1 MHLRTGQIEHED
13 RTLGPNWLLWLI
25 NTTGVR
31 VKTTECGQPRQR
43 RWWSN
48 LQESYDLEISSIVF
62 FEFHLVWAETGTHVF
77 MNCLHIAILVLSWKY
92 LTQVPANWAYMRAIN
107 PSRSCA
113 HADLI
118 VATIT
123 WLFFLA
129 SCSNTYFGVD
139 NDRLYRI

>member
-1 MHLRTGQIEHED
+1 MSALRQLSVDNQG
-13 RTLGPNWLLWLI
+13 RARW
-25 NTTGVR
+25 
-31 VKTTECGQPRQR
+31 
-43 RWWSN
+43 WWSN

-77 MNCLHIAILVLSWKY
+77 MNCLHIAILALSWKY
-92 LTQVPANWAYMRAIN
+92 PTKVPANWAYRRAIN
-107 PSRSCA
+107 PRRSCP

-139 NDRLYRI
+139 NDRLYRIFKVSSQSTWRCSLVQGKKNSKEEK